1 MTEGRD
7 DGIPDDIE
15 NLEPVAIPIEGVLDL
30 HTVKPAEVKDIVP
43 DYLAE
48 CRKRGILEVRLIH
61 GKGMGV
67 LRRTVQAVLER
78 IPEVAG
84 FRTADEGR
92 GGWGATIV
100 FLKPPAPP
108 CGEVPNP

>member
-1 MTEGRD
+1 MTRDDD
-7 DGIPDDIE
+7 DGIPDDIDG
-15 NLEPVAIPIEGVLDL
+15 LEPVVLPIEGVLDL
-30 HTVKPAEVKDIVP
+30 HTVRPAEVKDIVP

-67 LRRTVQAVLER
+67 LRRTVQTVLGR
-78 IPEVAG
+78 LPEVAG

-100 FLKPPAPP
+100 FLKPPSEAGDP
-108 CGEVPNP
+108 

>member
-1 MTEGRD
+1 MARDED
-7 DGIPDDIE
+7 DGLPDDIDG
-15 NLEPVAIPIEGVLDL
+15 LEPVAIPIEGVLDL
-30 HTVKPAEVKDIVP
+30 HTVRPSEVKDIVP

-67 LRRTVQAVLER
+67 QRRTVQTVLGR
-78 IPEVAG
+78 LPEVAG

-100 FLKPPAPP
+100 FLKPPDP
-108 CGEVPNP
+108 GSG